1 MQSHTSLPS
10 FPRPTMLRLRAGA
23 LAFAITVVPALA
35 LAAPSGEPA
44 AGGVPIPTAG
54 LVNAALAASMEA
66 RRPSRRDAMARRG
79 EVVNGLVYNSDR
91 GQDAPGQR
99 QRYELSLLDAVEM
112 ALRNNLNVQVA
123 RYGPESSFHG
133 INSARGAFDAT
144 MTFQLPSAFQRGT
157 SPTTNQIQGGDI
169 ITQQNLSGG
178 FTWAEN
184 LEWGT
189 NYSLSYTSS
198 RSSTNNEL
206 QTFNPSLS
214 AGFRGNLTQPLLR
227 NRGDINRT
235 GIRVAMNSYD
245 SSLEGFRGQV
255 QNIVFQT
262 IQAYWNLRAQT
273 EVVVVRENA
282 LDEAQ
287 LQYARN
293 QIQVEI
299 GTLAPI
305 ETVQAQTAAAGAELT
320 LIQARNARENAQ
332 DQLKELLNFDV
343 IVDDPFAYDL
353 IPTEEPEEEIPPID
367 VEAAVRIALDN
378 DPGLAQQRLS
388 LRSAG
393 LNLARAKNQLLP
405 NLSVTASFSLQ
416 GRAGSRLLGAFGGGE
431 TETISTGLGTA
442 LGQIFSGDFN
452 TWSVGATISMPLH
465 NRSAKA
471 SVATSEI
478 GQRRQ
483 TTEYAQA
490 EQQLS
495 YNVRQQVRNVENLVQ
510 QVATSTLSREL
521 SERQL
526 EAEKRKFEVGTS
538 TNFNVLTF
546 QNDFANAQLSELQA
560 IIQLQTAIAQLELNK
575 GTILQ
580 TFGVQIGDAGT
591 GGGRED

>member
-1 MQSHTSLPS
+1 MYRHVFLPS
-10 FPRPTMLRLRAGA
+10 CRRPASRRLRAGA
-23 LAFAITVVPALA
+23 LAFMIAVVPALA

-66 RRPSRRDAMARRG
+66 RRPSLRDAMARRG
-79 EVVNGLVYNSDR
+79 EVVNGLVYNSGR

-99 QRYELSLLDAVEM
+99 QTYELSLLDAVEM

-245 SSLEGFRGQV
+245 SSLEGFRAQV

-262 IQAYWNLRAQT
+262 IQAYWSLRAQA

-282 LDEAQ
+282 LGEAQ

-305 ETVQAQTAAAGAELT
+305 ETVQAQTAAAGAELQ
-320 LIQARNARENAQ
+320 LIQARNAHENAQ
-332 DQLKELLNFDV
+332 DTLKELLNFDV

-510 QVATSTLSREL
+510 QVATSALSREL

-546 QNDFANAQLSELQA
+546 QNDFANAQLNELTA
-560 IIQLQTAIAQLELNK
+560 IINLQISIAQLELNK